1 MWGRESTRTTW
12 KTSSSVK
19 LVTPKK
25 KSTST
30 TQSQNEDDVVVSR
43 EPSIFQGPDVLE
55 PLVGKCF
62 QLMENQY
69 EYSVCPFRNVTQAE
83 THGTRSLYI
92 LGIWDRYEI
101 KSSADILPELFYD
114 NGTSCGHTT
123 HRKSLVRMTCVD
135 DESSGS
141 IVVDLSSISNDE
153 EEEEDE
159 IILEEEEEEEIT
171 LEDESAECMEEEE
184 MEEEGNVLETKIRN
198 TRLVHVRE
206 TETCFYEF
214 TLHTPFVC
222 GLSFDM
228 FPDGEILLEQV
239 RMRESEED
247 DTEEPLSSSSS
258 SHEITNEDIETSSA
272 MVELFRVL
280 DHDESNSID
289 LTEFM
294 SLEDAFEAVPTLT
307 LQKLDQVLTIVTN
320 VQEQLLLQQE

>member
-101 KSSADILPELFYD
+101 KSSTDTVPMLFYD

-141 IVVDLSSISNDE
+141 ILVDLSSISHDE

-159 IILEEEEEEEIT
+159 IILEEESECNAEE
-171 LEDESAECMEEEE
+171 EEEE

-222 GLSFDM
+222 GLSLDM
-228 FPDGEILLEQV
+228 FPNSETLLEQV
-239 RMRESEED
+239 RMHESED
-247 DTEEPLSSSSS
+247 DTDEEESISSQ
-258 SHEITNEDIETSSA
+258 EITNEDIETSSA

-307 LQKLDQVLTIVTN
+307 LQKLDQVLKIVTN
-320 VQEQLLLQQE
+320 VQEQLLQQ

>member
-1 MWGRESTRTTW
+1 
-12 KTSSSVK
+12 
-19 LVTPKK
+19 
-25 KSTST
+25 
-30 TQSQNEDDVVVSR
+30 
-43 EPSIFQGPDVLE
+43 
-55 PLVGKCF
+55 
-62 QLMENQY
+62 
-69 EYSVCPFRNVTQAE
+69 
-83 THGTRSLYI
+83 
-92 LGIWDRYEI
+92 
-101 KSSADILPELFYD
+101 
-114 NGTSCGHTT
+114 
-123 HRKSLVRMTCVD
+123 MTCVD